1 MLYRGTLLLT
11 CVLLGCDGGAS
22 KATRPEPTP
31 APSAAGKPAEPAA
44 NASTPAKTPGFLDPE
59 LVRAATSAQEVE
71 KFKLK
76 ANADGTLRYLAVYH
90 HDASAIPA
98 SVTGLV
104 EKQFPGSKI
113 VRYESESI
121 ADVGHVF
128 EVEVETGD
136 KQRCELN
143 AKPDGAILYT
153 ECAIDPKALPEPVRA
168 AFERTFPGATIK
180 EAEKKTMPGSG
191 EEFELEFEVGGK
203 EHELYL
209 QSDGKLLRH
218 ELVLPAQL
226 QVSLPLP

>member
-1 MLYRGTLLLT
+1 MLHRGTLLLT
-11 CVLLGCDGGAS
+11 CILLGCDGGAS

-31 APSAAGKPAEPAA
+31 APISTSKPAEPAA
-44 NASTPAKTPGFLDPE
+44 DANKPAKTPGFLDPE

-71 KFKLK
+71 KVKLK
-76 ANADGTLRYLAVYH
+76 ANPDGTLRYLAVYH
-90 HDASAIPA
+90 HDAAALPA

-104 EKQFPGSKI
+104 ERQFPGSKI
-113 VRYESESI
+113 LRYESESV

-153 ECAIDPKALPEPVRA
+153 ECAIDPKSLPEPVRA
-168 AFERTFPGATIK
+168 AFERAFPGAAIK

-191 EEFELEFEVGGK
+191 EEFELEFEVSGK

-209 QSDGKLLRH
+209 QADGKVLRH